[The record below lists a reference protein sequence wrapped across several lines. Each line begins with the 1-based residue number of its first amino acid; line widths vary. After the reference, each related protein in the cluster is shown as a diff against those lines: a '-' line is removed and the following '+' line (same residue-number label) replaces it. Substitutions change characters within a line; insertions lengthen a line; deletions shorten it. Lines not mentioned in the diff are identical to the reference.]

1 MSGYELRAAVSGD
14 FPALAALW
22 ELVFGDGADFTD
34 EFFRTMWT
42 PGCCR
47 VAELGGKLAAMGF
60 CLSGATALGR
70 RCGYIYAMATHPEH
84 RGHGLAAAIGRAL
97 VADAFGRGEDIV
109 ATLPAEESLNAWY
122 ATRLGM
128 RGVFKKGGD
137 GVLFP
142 DNWQRFARFC
152 GAHDPSTPDVLLA
165 TARAG
170 VALEPFM
177 GLGWEI
183 TLD

>member
-1 MSGYELRAAVSGD
+1 MSEYIIRPASEAD
-14 FPALAALW
+14 FPALARLW
-22 ELVFGDGADFTD
+22 EEVFGDGPAFTD
-34 EFFRTMWT
+34 EFFRVMWT

-47 VAELGGKLAAMGF
+47 LAEQDGALAAMGF
-60 CLSGATALGR
+60 CLTGPTARGL
-70 RCGYIYAMATHPEH
+70 RCGYIYSMATFPRH
-84 RGHGLAAAIGRAL
+84 RGHGLAAQIGRSL
-97 VADAFGRGEDIV
+97 VSDAFAAGLDIV

-165 TARAG
+165 TAREG
-170 VALEPFM
+170 LTLEPFM

>member
-1 MSGYELRAAVSGD
+1 
-14 FPALAALW
+14 
-22 ELVFGDGADFTD
+22 
-34 EFFRTMWT
+34 
-42 PGCCR
+42 
-47 VAELGGKLAAMGF
+47 
-60 CLSGATALGR
+60 
-70 RCGYIYAMATHPEH
+70 MATHPEH

-97 VADAFGRGEDIV
+97 VADAFERGEDIV
-109 ATLPAEESLNAWY
+109 ATLPAEASLNAWY

-165 TARAG
+165 TARDG

>member
-1 MSGYELRAAVSGD
+1 MSEYIIRPASEAD
-14 FPALAALW
+14 FPALARLW
-22 ELVFGDGADFTD
+22 EEVFGDGPAFTD
-34 EFFRTMWT
+34 EFFRVMWT

-47 VAELGGKLAAMGF
+47 LAEQDGALAAMGF
-60 CLSGATALGR
+60 CLTGPTARGL
-70 RCGYIYAMATHPEH
+70 RCGYIYSMATFPRH
-84 RGHGLAAAIGRAL
+84 RGHGLAAQIGRSL
-97 VADAFGRGEDIV
+97 VSDAFAAGLDIV

-165 TARAG
+165 TARDG
-170 VALEPFM
+170 VTLEPFM

>member
-47 VAELGGKLAAMGF
+47 VAELGGELAAMGF

-97 VADAFGRGEDIV
+97 VADAFERGEDIV

-122 ATRLGM
+122 GPRASGCAACSKR
-128 RGVFKKGGD
+128 
-137 GVLFP
+137 
-142 DNWQRFARFC
+142 A
-152 GAHDPSTPDVLLA
+152 A
-165 TARAG
+165 TACSFPTTGSALRAFA
-170 VALEPFM
+170 ALTTPRP
-177 GLGWEI
+177 LTCCWPQPARA
-183 TLD
+183 